1 MVRQVFCVH
10 CDANDSF
17 SEQCKRFSSVEMEL
31 ISGLN
36 KGWSKHS
43 TFFQTLHFS
52 AWIMTQFCIF
62 EWIHL
67 SILLVYYISFFRYCF
82 LFFLW
87 GGKLFLYLISLI
99 NESKL
104 LRHVYICVKVMTLPF
119 WMLAFKSFYSSPART
134 QILQSLSFTKWKLL
148 SRVQLFVN
156 PWTIACQAP
165 LSMEFS
171 WQENWSGWPFP
182 SPGCKASVCS
192 LVLCL
197 VTTKIWSDRH

>member
-1 MVRQVFCVH
+1 MIPFQSNANVFPRWKW
-10 CDANDSF
+10 NWF
-17 SEQCKRFSSVEMEL
+17 P
-31 ISGLN
+31 
-36 KGWSKHS
+36 
-43 TFFQTLHFS
+43 
-52 AWIMTQFCIF
+52 AWIKDDPNILLFFKLYILVPELWPSFASLSEFILASC
-62 EWIHL
+62 L
-67 SILLVYYISFFRYCF
+67 SITFRSSDTVSFFF
-82 LFFLW
+82 W

-148 SRVQLFVN
+148 SCVQLFVN

-182 SPGCKASVCS
+182 SPGCQASVCS